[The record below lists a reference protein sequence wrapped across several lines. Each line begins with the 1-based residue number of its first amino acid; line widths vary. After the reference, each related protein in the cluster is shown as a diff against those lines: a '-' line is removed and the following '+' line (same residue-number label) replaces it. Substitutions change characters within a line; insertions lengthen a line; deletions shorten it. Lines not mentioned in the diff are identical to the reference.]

1 MHQTNPIRALRA
13 RRVAAIAA
21 LEDYFDNNPLGQKIA
36 KHIMK
41 AKEIIRE
48 IRQRLRKRLANYLK
62 GIESAN

>member
-13 RRVAAIAA
+13 RRVAVISA

-36 KHIMK
+36 QHIVK
-41 AKEIIRE
+41 TKQILRE

-62 GIESAN
+62 GIEAEN

>member
-36 KHIMK
+36 KHIVK
-41 AKEIIRE
+41 TKEIIRE
-48 IRQRLRKRLANYLK
+48 IRQRLRKRLADYINNIK
-62 GIESAN
+62 AE

>member
-36 KHIMK
+36 QHIVK
-41 AKEIIRE
+41 GKEILRE
-48 IRQRLRKRLANYLK
+48 IRQRLRKRLADYINNLK
-62 GIESAN
+62 AE

>member
-13 RRVAAIAA
+13 RRVAVIAA

-36 KHIMK
+36 QHIVK
-41 AKEIIRE
+41 TKQILRE

-62 GIESAN
+62 GIEAEN

>member
-41 AKEIIRE
+41 TKEIIRE

-62 GIESAN
+62 GIEAAN

>member
-36 KHIMK
+36 QHIVK
-41 AKEIIRE
+41 TKEIIRE
-48 IRQRLRKRLANYLK
+48 IRQRLRKRLADYINNIK
-62 GIESAN
+62 AE

>member
-36 KHIMK
+36 QHIVK
-41 AKEIIRE
+41 TKEIIRE
-48 IRQRLRKRLANYLK
+48 IRQRLRRRLANYLK
-62 GIESAN
+62 GIEAAN

>member
-36 KHIMK
+36 QHIVK
-41 AKEIIRE
+41 TKEIIRE

-62 GIESAN
+62 GIEAAN